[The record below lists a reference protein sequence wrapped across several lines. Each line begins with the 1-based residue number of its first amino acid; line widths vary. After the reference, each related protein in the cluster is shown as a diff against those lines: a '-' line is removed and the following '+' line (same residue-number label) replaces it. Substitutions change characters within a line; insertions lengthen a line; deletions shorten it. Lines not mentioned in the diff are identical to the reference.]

1 MEIFCFIIGAIV
13 VISLIANA
21 GKTNSGSST
30 ASGASSYAPP
40 SQPRMGSFEIRATE
54 DRNWRGKN
62 LHVIKVEARGLMPVY
77 RTMQIDFVTWMEDLT
92 DNANGDPVV
101 CSLDDFQHHETPVFQ
116 SVWGGGSL
124 SPDEGFLN
132 WVEIGIAPAEALSF
146 PKAGQRRLKIY
157 GYVTEKT
164 SPALRKSLLSSTCSL
179 FFQNSGVGYKEWE
192 GKRLEALKLSL
203 RLGVATA
210 FADNDF
216 ADSEGK
222 VIKAWIKKR
231 IDRLDDDE
239 QEKAKQELNAAL
251 LQAFEDARRGTL
263 QIESAAE
270 TLAKSP
276 VKQASYDALE
286 LCTIVMAADGV
297 IQPAEVRIVD
307 RIGRLLGIDNDG
319 IRSLRDKHA
328 QQASSSSEEGTELS
342 DEMLLGLDSNLTPDQ
357 KKKKLRELF
366 ARYNAMMQIEKD
378 AAKRARSQ
386 AMLDAIARLS
396 SKLR

>member
-92 DNANGDPVV
+92 DNANGDPVL

-116 SVWGGGSL
+116 SVRGGGSL

-164 SPALRKSLLSSTCSL
+164 SPALRKSLLGSTCSL

-342 DEMLLGLDSNLTPDQ
+342 DEMLLGLDPNLTPDQ

>member
-1 MEIFCFIIGAIV
+1 
-13 VISLIANA
+13 
-21 GKTNSGSST
+21 
-30 ASGASSYAPP
+30 
-40 SQPRMGSFEIRATE
+40 
-54 DRNWRGKN
+54 
-62 LHVIKVEARGLMPVY
+62 VY
-77 RTMQIDFVTWMEDLT
+77 
-92 DNANGDPVV
+92 
-101 CSLDDFQHHETPVFQ
+101 
-116 SVWGGGSL
+116 
-124 SPDEGFLN
+124 
-132 WVEIGIAPAEALSF
+132 
-146 PKAGQRRLKIY
+146 
-157 GYVTEKT
+157 
-164 SPALRKSLLSSTCSL
+164 
-179 FFQNSGVGYKEWE
+179 
-192 GKRLEALKLSL
+192 KR
-203 RLGVATA
+203 
-210 FADNDF
+210 
-216 ADSEGK
+216 
-222 VIKAWIKKR
+222 
-231 IDRLDDDE
+231 
-239 QEKAKQELNAAL
+239 Q
-251 LQAFEDARRGTL
+251 
-263 QIESAAE
+263 AE

-342 DEMLLGLDSNLTPDQ
+342 DEMLLGLDPNLTPDQ